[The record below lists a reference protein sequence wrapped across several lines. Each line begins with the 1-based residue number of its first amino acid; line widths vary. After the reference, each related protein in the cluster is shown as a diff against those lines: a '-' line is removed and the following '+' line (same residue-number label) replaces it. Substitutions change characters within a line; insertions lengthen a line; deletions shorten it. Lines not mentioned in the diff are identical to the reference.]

1 MDYWPL
7 LDIRDAVLECDAA
20 LADVVAEV
28 EMLQKDSDGHYP
40 PGAAELLANVAA
52 LRELIPALFPPG
64 FREALAAEQ
73 TIYEEETARWE
84 PTTY

>member
-7 LDIRDAVLECDAA
+7 LDIRDAVQDADAA

-28 EMLQKDSDGHYP
+28 VMLHAESDGHYP

-52 LRELIPALFPPG
+52 LRALLPALFPPVLQQ
-64 FREALAAEQ
+64 AIADEQ
-73 TIYEEETARWE
+73 TQYDEEEARWA
-84 PTTY
+84 PTT